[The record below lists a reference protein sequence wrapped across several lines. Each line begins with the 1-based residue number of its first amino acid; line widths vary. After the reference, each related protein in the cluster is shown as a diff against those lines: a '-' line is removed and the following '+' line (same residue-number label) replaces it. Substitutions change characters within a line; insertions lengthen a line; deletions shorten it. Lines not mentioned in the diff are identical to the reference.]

1 MASPFTE
8 FERTFFGLG
17 GLGRRVAHLFDDA
30 DVYSPT
36 PFGAFTR
43 INVWDAGPN
52 VVVWAEVPGLAE
64 KDIQLTMNR
73 DVLTLSGERTNEP
86 PQGYTAHRRERPA
99 ARFSRSIRLG
109 VMVDVDR
116 ASAVV
121 KNGVLTVTLPKAP
134 EAKPRQIQIR
144 AGA

>member
-1 MASPFTE
+1 MPSPFTE
-8 FERTFFGLG
+8 FERTFR
-17 GLGRRVAHLFDDA
+17 RRVAHLFDDA
-30 DVYSPT
+30 DVYAAT

-43 INVWDAGPN
+43 MNVWDAGPN

-86 PQGYTAHRRERPA
+86 PEGYTSHRRERPA
-99 ARFSRSIRLG
+99 MHFSRSIRLG
-109 VMVDVDR
+109 VKVDVDK

-134 EAKPRQIQIR
+134 EMQPRQIQIR
-144 AGA
+144 TSA